1 MAFHKTLCMDCVGNH
16 DAYKDIT
23 YTMGWIYIH
32 ALHAGHAMLAI
43 IADTFLGENML
54 LTHVAGNTL
63 VYLELFVSW
72 IPMQILDG
80 GSQNPLTIIII
91 IESISQLKMYVL
103 SCTWIHAVYLYECD
117 IWICVHWVHMYA
129 MIVYVCVVCISMKC
143 MQMYL

>member
-1 MAFHKTLCMDCVGNH
+1 MAFHKTLCMDCVGND
-16 DAYKDIT
+16 DAYKDTT

-43 IADTFLGENML
+43 IADTFIVANMM

-72 IPMQILDG
+72 IPMQVLDG

-91 IESISQLKMYVL
+91 IESISQLKMYV
-103 SCTWIHAVYLYECD
+103 CY
-117 IWICVHWVHMYA
+117 VHGFLQYTCMNV
-129 MIVYVCVVCISMKC
+129 IFEYVCIGYIC
-143 MQMYL
+143 MP